1 MTRGRRW
8 RGEKRQGEKMT
19 RGKGNE
25 GRRRRNKGKGL
36 FLLFLIFLSFSLPQ
50 FSFSRRP
57 PMQQL
62 TLFFLSYF
70 LWIFISYAHPRWEA
84 GPATRGEGEGGD
96 GAVVAFS
103 FLFLI
108 SFLPFFNIYLLCC
121 PRHATFRKLFPE
133 IVWKQDKS
141 APWEMKTNWFFP
153 VVYSISLSLSLSPQ
167 QKVYLGGIQ
176 EWLFFFQFHNL
187 FFCSISFPLPPTPQ

>member
-1 MTRGRRW
+1 
-8 RGEKRQGEKMT
+8 MT

-153 VVYSISLSLSLSPQ
+153 VVYSIFFSLSLSPPN
-167 QKVYLGGIQ
+167 KRCIWVGCKSDCS
-176 EWLFFFQFHNL
+176 FSRFHN
-187 FFCSISFPLPPTPQ
+187 FSVCSISFPLPPAPPPLAIVKRSKW